1 MAIRVLC
8 PNDGKDEAGGLWAK
22 DTEGRG
28 LSCLA
33 MPAALEAQGKGK
45 KKKVPNGRRLTEDE
59 VDVLCEM
66 VQLVIFQGSEVP
78 SRGHNNAQH
87 ASHKLLME
95 EWKGWSSLIRGIHG
109 RCVQFFRWPAT
120 AARLFIVILA
130 MHLIFIAGAPG

>member
-1 MAIRVLC
+1 MGCNGCGHAGHLDISPKPSQARRRLTMAIRVLC

-59 VDVLCEM
+59 RCWHDVFANLWAHAREGRTLMCCAKWSNWLFSR
-66 VQLVIFQGSEVP
+66 VVKFQQEGITM
-78 SRGHNNAQH
+78 HNMPLT
-87 ASHKLLME
+87 S
-95 EWKGWSSLIRGIHG
+95 
-109 RCVQFFRWPAT
+109 C
-120 AARLFIVILA
+120 
-130 MHLIFIAGAPG
+130 